1 MHWMGEANPTYISCH
16 WITTCFSFL
25 IPIFGLLF
33 DPFKFFL
40 VYVKSL
46 DCAGL
51 FARHRIIWIWN
62 RPAVPYTGASFLSL
76 SFWPLVHCPWW
87 SFGQICCAAA
97 FGTCTCPAS
106 CSWIHGEN
114 KTAEGSVLP
123 QKSHPYICPKNSCK
137 LSIPLR
143 FNSPNQLLK
152 FVKFCHK

>member
-1 MHWMGEANPTYISCH
+1 MHWRVMGEANPIR
-16 WITTCFSFL
+16 
-25 IPIFGLLF
+25 
-33 DPFKFFL
+33 FL
-40 VYVKSL
+40 VTESPLASHVWCLYLDSCLTLFKKNLYVKSL

-114 KTAEGSVLP
+114 ETAEGSVLP
-123 QKSHPYICPKNSCK
+123 QNSHPYICPKNSA
-137 LSIPLR
+137 
-143 FNSPNQLLK
+143 NSLHTFEVQFSK
-152 FVKFCHK
+152 SASQICEVCH